1 MEINKPYII
10 KFSEGE
16 EVIVSLDFV
25 EEKDGIK
32 KFQTIKYDYDL
43 LLDEKSVLTITVETS
58 PLTIQEKAFT
68 MHYDWFYGKHRR
80 SA

>member
-16 EVIVSLDFV
+16 EVIVSLNFV

-32 KFQTIKYDYDL
+32 KFQTTKYEYDL
-43 LLDEKSVLTITVETS
+43 FLDEKSVLTITVETS
-58 PLTIQEKAFT
+58 PLTVEEKAWT
-68 MHYDWFYGKHRR
+68 IRYDWFYRKHRR

>member
-16 EVIVSLDFV
+16 EVIVSLNFV
-25 EEKDGIK
+25 EEKGGIK
-32 KFQTIKYDYDL
+32 KFQTTKYDYDL
-43 LLDEKSVLTITVETS
+43 FLDEKSVLTIIVETT
-58 PLTIQEKAFT
+58 PLTNQEKVFA
-68 MHYDWFYGKHRR
+68 MRYDWFYGKHRR